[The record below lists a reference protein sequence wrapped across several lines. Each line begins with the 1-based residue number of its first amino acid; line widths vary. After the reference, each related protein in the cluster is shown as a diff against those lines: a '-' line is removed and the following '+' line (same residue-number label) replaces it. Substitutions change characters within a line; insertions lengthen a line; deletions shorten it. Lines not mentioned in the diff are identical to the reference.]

1 MPCLVTD
8 LDLAKLSANIFV
20 CIKVNQFKLIVR
32 IRHRQVSV
40 NIAVI
45 NQSRTEDD
53 DVKKTGIVQSF
64 VISSLMLGAAVVA
77 LPAFAENHAMG
88 KMDTMNIVE
97 KAVETDSLS
106 TLVAAVKAAGLV
118 ETLSGEGP
126 FTVFAP
132 TNEAFAKLPA
142 GTVETLL
149 KPENKEQLQSILTYH
164 VLATK
169 APAAAAIKMVQDGGG
184 SASVATVQGGELT
197 FSLQGDSLMI
207 EDSAGNM
214 ATVVAADLMQSNGV
228 VHVIDAVLMP

>member
-53 DVKKTGIVQSF
+53 DVKKTGIVQSC

>member
-64 VISSLMLGAAVVA
+64 VISSLMLGAAVIA

>member
-1 MPCLVTD
+1 
-8 LDLAKLSANIFV
+8 LSANSLA
-20 CIKVNQFKLIVR
+20 CIKVNQFKRIVG
-32 IRHRQVSV
+32 IHRRRVSV
-40 NIAVI
+40 NTSVI
-45 NQSRTEDD
+45 NQMKKKDD
-53 DVKKTGIVQSF
+53 DVKKTGIVKSL
-64 VISSLMLGAAVVA
+64 VVSSLMLGTAVMT
-77 LPAFAENHAMG
+77 LPAFADNHGMG
-88 KMDTMNIVE
+88 KMDSMNIVE
-97 KAVETDSLS
+97 KAIETESLS

-149 KPENKEQLQSILTYH
+149 EPENKEQLQSILTYH

-197 FSLQGDSLMI
+197 FSLQGDSLMVA
-207 EDSAGNM
+207 DSAGNM

-228 VHVIDAVLMP
+228 VHVIDSVLMP

>member
-1 MPCLVTD
+1 M
-8 LDLAKLSANIFV
+8 
-20 CIKVNQFKLIVR
+20 
-32 IRHRQVSV
+32 
-40 NIAVI
+40 
-45 NQSRTEDD
+45 
-53 DVKKTGIVQSF
+53 KKTGIVKSF
-64 VISSLMLGAAVVA
+64 VISSLMLGTAAVA

-88 KMDTMNIVE
+88 KTDKMNIVE

-118 ETLSGEGP
+118 ETLSGKGP

-132 TNEAFAKLPA
+132 NNAAFEKLPA

-149 KPENKEQLQSILTYH
+149 KPENKEQLKSILTYH

-184 SASVATVQGGELT
+184 SASVATVQGEELT
-197 FSLQGDSLMI
+197 FSLKGDSLMI
-207 EDSAGNM
+207 EDSKGNM

>member
-1 MPCLVTD
+1 M
-8 LDLAKLSANIFV
+8 
-20 CIKVNQFKLIVR
+20 
-32 IRHRQVSV
+32 
-40 NIAVI
+40 
-45 NQSRTEDD
+45 
-53 DVKKTGIVQSF
+53 KKTGIVQSF

-88 KMDTMNIVE
+88 KMDKMNIVE

-164 VLATK
+164 VLAIE

-184 SASVATVQGGELT
+184 SASIATVQGGELT

-228 VHVIDAVLMP
+228 VHVIDTVLMP

>member
-1 MPCLVTD
+1 MKP
-8 LDLAKLSANIFV
+8 AKLF

-32 IRHRQVSV
+32 IRHRRVSV
-40 NIAVI
+40 NIGVI
-45 NQSRTEDD
+45 TRIKPEDD
-53 DVKKTGIVQSF
+53 DVKKTGIVKSL

-77 LPAFAENHAMG
+77 LPAFAENHKMG
-88 KMDTMNIVE
+88 KMDSMNIVE
-97 KAVETDSLS
+97 KAVETESLS

-184 SASVATVQGGELT
+184 SASVATVQGDELT
-197 FSLQGDSLMI
+197 FSLEGDSLMI
-207 EDSAGNM
+207 EDSKGNM

-228 VHVIDAVLMP
+228 VHVIDTVLMP

>member
-1 MPCLVTD
+1 M
-8 LDLAKLSANIFV
+8 KQ
-20 CIKVNQFKLIVR
+20 K
-32 IRHRQVSV
+32 
-40 NIAVI
+40 
-45 NQSRTEDD
+45 DD
-53 DVKKTGIVQSF
+53 VVKKTGIVKSL
-64 VISSLMLGAAVVA
+64 VASSLMLGATVIA
-77 LPAFAENHAMG
+77 LPAFAG
-88 KMDTMNIVE
+88 MDSMNIVE
-97 KAVETDSLS
+97 KAIDTESLS
-106 TLVAAVKAAGLV
+106 TLVAAVKAADLV

-149 KPENKEQLQSILTYH
+149 EPENKEQLQSILTYH

-184 SASVATVQGGELT
+184 SASVTTVQGDELT
-197 FSLQGDSLMI
+197 FSLKGDSLMI

>member
-1 MPCLVTD
+1 M
-8 LDLAKLSANIFV
+8 SANILV

-32 IRHRQVSV
+32 IRHRRVSV
-40 NIAVI
+40 NMGVI
-45 NQSRTEDD
+45 NRTRSEDD
-53 DVKKTGIVQSF
+53 DVKKTGIVKSF
-64 VISSLMLGAAVVA
+64 VMSSLMLGAAAVA

-88 KMDTMNIVE
+88 KMDKMNIVE

-169 APAAAAIKMVQDGGG
+169 APAAAAIQMVQDGGG

-207 EDSAGNM
+207 EDSKGNM

-228 VHVIDAVLMP
+228 VHVIDTVLMP

>member
-1 MPCLVTD
+1 
-8 LDLAKLSANIFV
+8 
-20 CIKVNQFKLIVR
+20 VR
-32 IRHRQVSV
+32 
-40 NIAVI
+40 
-45 NQSRTEDD
+45 
-53 DVKKTGIVQSF
+53 KTGIVQSL
-64 VISSLMLGAAVVA
+64 VISSMMLGAAVVA
-77 LPAFAENHAMG
+77 LPAFADSHAMA
-88 KMDTMNIVE
+88 KMDSMNIVE
-97 KAVETDSLS
+97 KAIETESLS

-149 KPENKEQLQSILTYH
+149 EPENKEQLQSILTYH

-197 FSLQGDSLMI
+197 FSLQGDSLMV

>member
-45 NQSRTEDD
+45 NRSRTEDD

-64 VISSLMLGAAVVA
+64 VISSLMLGAAVIA